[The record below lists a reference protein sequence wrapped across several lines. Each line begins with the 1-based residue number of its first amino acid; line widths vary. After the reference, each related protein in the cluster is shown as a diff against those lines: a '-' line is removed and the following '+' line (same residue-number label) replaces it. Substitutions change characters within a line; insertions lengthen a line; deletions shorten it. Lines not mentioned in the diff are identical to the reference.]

1 MEVVGV
7 ELSQS
12 HLDTLLGS
20 ANSPGHG
27 IICIKCTKYRRLK
40 REILALEENTTNA
53 VSGIIKST
61 FETVAVTPERAGQ
74 KRTCMQDSHIQDHSP
89 AKKLHLSFPSRAP
102 SMAYVTDCLP
112 AIVLSSK
119 LLEAHWRRSLQVD
132 FSTSSNFLAL
142 EKHRYHIHSH
152 RRLYS
157 LTNQASAM

>member
-1 MEVVGV
+1 MKPIFLACNVDLTHKSKDGRVVVSAEDVIPMWKSILQRKFVEVVGV

-27 IICIKCTKYRRLK
+27 IICIKCTKYKRLK

-53 VSGIIKST
+53 VSGIIRST

-119 LLEAHWRRSLQVD
+119 L
-132 FSTSSNFLAL
+132 
-142 EKHRYHIHSH
+142 
-152 RRLYS
+152 
-157 LTNQASAM
+157 